1 MFSLII
7 SIIAIALVA
16 ALALASIYY
25 GGDAFQEGTAKAEA
39 STIVNQG
46 QQIQAA
52 VTMSEIDE
60 KPVTNLQTDLV
71 AVTPSY
77 LKEVPGVRDENW
89 ELTPTNDFLIM
100 QVNSLKICQYVEAA
114 FDGVATAPTGMP
126 APGSEQAFGCVVG
139 ALTVDAETAWT
150 AYYKL

>member
-39 STIVNQG
+39 STVVNQG

-60 KPVTNLQTDLV
+60 KPVAALTELVTND
-71 AVTPSY
+71 Y
-77 LKEVPGVRDENW
+77 LKEVPKVRDQDWGIVGDNVEVGVVSA
-89 ELTPTNDFLIM
+89 E
-100 QVNSLKICQYVEAA
+100 VCQHIEAS
-114 FDGVATAPTGMP
+114 FDGVSTVPLAV
-126 APGSEQAFGCVVG
+126 EKQAFGCFG
-139 ALTVDAETAWT
+139 DGTDHT
-150 AYYKL
+150 AYFKL

>member
-39 STIVNQG
+39 STVINQG
-46 QQIQAA
+46 QQVQAA
-52 VTMSEIDE
+52 FTMAEIDE
-60 KPVTNLQTDLV
+60 KDEVAGGITLATLV
-71 AVTPSY
+71 SDGY
-77 LKEVPGVRDENW
+77 LKENPQVRNNGGWAFDS
-89 ELTPTNDFLIM
+89 TNDVVT
-100 QVNSLKICQYVEAA
+100 QSVHSAEVCAHVEAG
-114 FDGVATAPTGMP
+114 FDGVSTVENVTEMKDVTAK
-126 APGSEQAFGCVVG
+126 QAFGCFG
-139 ALTVDAETAWT
+139 DGTNHT